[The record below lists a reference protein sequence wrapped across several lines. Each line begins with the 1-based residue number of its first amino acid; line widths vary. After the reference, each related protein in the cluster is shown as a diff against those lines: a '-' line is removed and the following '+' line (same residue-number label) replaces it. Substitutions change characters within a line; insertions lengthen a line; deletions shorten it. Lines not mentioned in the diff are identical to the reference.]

1 MIQVDSLTKDYA
13 GRRGIQN
20 VTFSVDKGEILGFLG
35 PNGAGKTTT
44 MRILTGYLPPTSGH
58 ASIAGFDIETQS
70 LDVRRH
76 IGYLPESVPLY
87 KDLSV
92 RDYLDFV
99 TRLRDIPKDQRRAKI
114 DVAME
119 KANVT
124 DVADV
129 FIGKLSKGYRQR
141 VGLAQAVVHEPDVM
155 ILDEPTEG
163 LDPRQRTETRL
174 LIRDL
179 AREHTVI
186 LSTHILPE
194 VEATCDRILI
204 INEGRIVDQGTPAD
218 LSAKLKS
225 GQRLVALV
233 VAQEDHVRLA
243 LRDVEGISTIATEDM
258 PEGRRRVLI
267 EGDTDADLR
276 KQVSR
281 ALVTADIDLI
291 ELKAEVV
298 SLEDIFLQLT
308 GEVPEVEDEAEI
320 TGAASVLSSVVAAST
335 ADAARRPEQEAAPDE
350 PEPEAPRAA
359 REVEPVEAP
368 APAAPRPAFEIRT
381 PTPEPATDRDEPEG
395 PAEIEAAV
403 EEAAVEE
410 AASEPG
416 PMADEEARL
425 EEARLMA
432 ELARVRAERERRER
446 EGE

>member
-1 MIQVDSLTKDYA
+1 
-13 GRRGIQN
+13 
-20 VTFSVDKGEILGFLG
+20 
-35 PNGAGKTTT
+35 

-58 ASIAGFDIETQS
+58 ATIAGFDIETQS

-114 DVAME
+114 DIAME

-129 FIGKLSKGYRQR
+129 TIGKLSKGYRQR
-141 VGLAQAVVHEPDVM
+141 VGIAQAVVHEPDVM

-163 LDPRQRTETRL
+163 LDPRQRTETRT
-174 LIRDL
+174 LIREL
-179 AREHTVI
+179 GKEHTVI

-243 LRDVEGISTIATEDM
+243 LRDIEGIASIETEDM

-281 ALVTADIDLI
+281 ALVIADIDLI

-308 GEVPEVEDEAEI
+308 GEDAEGEPEASA
-320 TGAASVLSSVVAAST
+320 GAALTSSVVAAST
-335 ADAARRPEQEAAPDE
+335 AAAESRPEPAARDEEPAAAEEE
-350 PEPEAPRAA
+350 PEPEVPRVV
-359 REVEPVEAP
+359 REVDTVEAP
-368 APAAPRPAFEIRT
+368 APEAPKPSFEIRT
-381 PTPEPATDRDEPEG
+381 PA
-395 PAEIEAAV
+395 AEIEAAV
-403 EEAAVEE
+403 EA

-416 PMADEEARL
+416 PIANEKARNEGGSPMADEEARL

-446 EGE
+446 EAE